1 MKKRLIKNILS
12 LIVLIVILFTTYE
25 IFKLNVLPNKYL
37 ILFIV
42 GETILYLLGL
52 LFYNLK
58 KKALIVIGIILFII
72 SITGNAFGYYF
83 LNKTNTYISVDIA
96 SEENEVVKIIKKGV
110 FYELSFI
117 K

>member
-1 MKKRLIKNILS
+1 MS

-52 LFYNLK
+52 LFTILKEGSNSYRNNLIYNK
-58 KKALIVIGIILFII
+58 Y
-72 SITGNAFGYYF
+72 NW
-83 LNKTNTYISVDIA
+83 
-96 SEENEVVKIIKKGV
+96 
-110 FYELSFI
+110 
-117 K
+117 

>member
-42 GETILYLLGL
+42 GEANAARVIERTLL
-52 LFYNLK
+52 
-58 KKALIVIGIILFII
+58 AC
-72 SITGNAFGYYF
+72 SF
-83 LNKTNTYISVDIA
+83 LA
-96 SEENEVVKIIKKGV
+96 RKGV
-110 FYELSFI
+110 AHVGEARVAQRADEARDGCVRDAGKAGDFHCREG
-117 K
+117 